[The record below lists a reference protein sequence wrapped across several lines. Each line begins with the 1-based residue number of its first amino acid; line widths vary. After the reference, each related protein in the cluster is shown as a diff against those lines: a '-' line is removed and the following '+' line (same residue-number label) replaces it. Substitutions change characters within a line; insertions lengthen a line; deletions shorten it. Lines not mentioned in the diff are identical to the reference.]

1 MSTEKK
7 QYQWDGRKY
16 TSDQDGLVE
25 ESVGRGK
32 TLPIITDG
40 EFMPISESEEAEL
53 VQIGQNLE
61 ERGFL
66 TDAEKARAKEL
77 LKKRTREP
85 EFSSK
90 PSISMD
96 AVKVFFKG

>member
-1 MSTEKK
+1 MT
-7 QYQWDGRKY
+7 
-16 TSDQDGLVE
+16 VE
-25 ESVGRGK
+25 EPVRRGK

-40 EFMPISESEEAEL
+40 EREEFMPISESEEAEL

-90 PSISMD
+90 PSISLD